1 VFDLRSRGDR
11 ARGYQTVLQKGRP
24 VDIFACVDGA
34 LLAGLSDELVLL
46 RSVRS
51 AWAPLVASFGRAA

>member
-1 VFDLRSRGDR
+1 V
-11 ARGYQTVLQKGRP
+11 YETVLQKGRP
-24 VDIFACVDGA
+24 VDVFACVDGA

-51 AWAPLVASFGRAA
+51 AWAPLVASFGWAA